1 MTNCYKG
8 ELPVPQIMVF
18 LKPIWACDFHHQ
30 AMDRGHQGKNFKE
43 HSSQNNYDTSKA

>member
-18 LKPIWACDFHHQ
+18 LTLF
-30 AMDRGHQGKNFKE
+30 GHVIFITRQWTVGVKANLKE
-43 HSSQNNYDTSKA
+43 HSSQNNYDTSKV